1 MGIFSDAI
9 LGGLPPQ
16 QPEAQP
22 AEGVGR
28 FARPIPIKAPS
39 FADAVLSPG
48 AAPQEEVKPSEKD
61 LVDDSSKALG
71 FKGQAVGSFASDNK
85 EWVRN
90 AAHYLYPDQPIEES
104 IKRFGQTKEGRWY
117 HKGDDDKL
125 YHVTPYAGMARLHNI
140 GSGVGP
146 ALPVAAGA
154 ATGILTAPAALTGV
168 GLLGTMG
175 ATGLATAG
183 GEVARQK
190 IGDYILGDAA
200 VSKDISVPDVIKEGV
215 NGTFGQ
221 GIGMGLG
228 QLFTRNAV
236 PDIGAYSQPATNRIL
251 QLADQYGIRLTPGEA
266 TNLASLIAEQ
276 KRLQGVP
283 QSANIM
289 RTFSQERNRE
299 AVDAFN
305 QFLGRLGQA
314 QDPSVL
320 GRTASETAQA
330 ALQNAQNAR
339 TNAVDPFYAQAAQQI
354 QRVDIGNVLQHIDQ
368 QLVHAKGPIQR
379 ALQTMRE
386 YLTVPGAN
394 GARTARVADESFQG
408 LNNAK
413 MAIDALMDNPELA
426 ARHGIDRT
434 AYREMAMVRDRLVA
448 ALDNA
453 AGNQGAYQAGR
464 QAYQQMTQQE
474 VEPLRQALQPLLS
487 GSRDNANLSMVAS
500 NLFDPQKRSPEQI
513 NAARA
518 IMTRQAPDLWNSLVR
533 QFIREEAYTA
543 MKTMGDGEL
552 RNVAGG
558 ISSRLGDELTTA
570 NLRAAM
576 SPQQFRDYEGLLD
589 VFRAAAR
596 AMDSNSDT
604 AFKTEAIRR
613 AKNAA
618 GGNLSRITR
627 NLNPSKLIE
636 NTADFF
642 ANRNYDRQAEA
653 MANII
658 TSGDRDAL
666 LRIRQLRQL
675 APDDWRRYA
684 ILGHLLERG
693 GAFAADK
700 AMGE

>member
-1 MGIFSDAI
+1 MGIFSDAV
-9 LGGLPPQ
+9 LGGLPPP
-16 QPEAQP
+16 QPDAQP
-22 AEGVGR
+22 AKGAGR

-39 FADAVLSPG
+39 FSDALLNPG
-48 AAPQEEVKPSEKD
+48 PAPQEDVKPSEKD

-71 FKGQAVGSFASDNK
+71 FKGQAVGSFASDDK

-125 YHVTPYAGMARLHNI
+125 YHVTPYAGMARLNNI
-140 GSGVGP
+140 GAGVGP
-146 ALPVAAGA
+146 ALPAAGG
-154 ATGILTAPAALTGV
+154 ATLGILTAPAALTGV
-168 GLLGTMG
+168 GLVGTMG
-175 ATGLATAG
+175 AAGVGAVG

-190 IGDYILGDAA
+190 IGDWLLGDAA
-200 VSKDISVPDVIKEGV
+200 VSKDINVPEVIKEGV
-215 NGTFGQ
+215 NSTFGQ

-251 QLADQYGIRLTPGEA
+251 QLADQYGVRLTPGEA

-299 AVDAFN
+299 AVNAFN

-394 GARTARVADESFQG
+394 GSRARVADQSFQG

-474 VEPLRQALQPLLS
+474 VEPLRQALQPLLN
-487 GSRDNANLSMVAS
+487 GSRDNANLSMVAR
-500 NLFDPQKRSPEQI
+500 NLFDPGKRSPEQVA
-513 NAARA
+513 AARQ
-518 IMTRQAPDLWNSLVR
+518 IMTQQAPDLWNSLVR
-533 QFIREEAYTA
+533 QFVREEAATA
-543 MKTMGDGEL
+543 MKTMADGEM

-558 ISSRLGDELTTA
+558 ISKQLGDEFTSA

-576 SPQQFRDYEGLLD
+576 SPQQFRDYEGLMD

-604 AFKTEAIRR
+604 AFKQEMIKR
-613 AKNAA
+613 ARNAA
-618 GGNLSRITR
+618 GGNIARITR
-627 NLNPSKLIE
+627 NLNPAKLIE
-636 NTADFF
+636 NASEFF

-653 MANII
+653 VANII

-684 ILGHLLERG
+684 VLGHLLERG
-693 GAFAADK
+693 GAFAVNK